1 MELKFMTEPPLNP
14 VLMTCPHCGEK
25 ERIGVHSQ
33 KDRRFYCKTCKDT
46 FTETR
51 DTPLYGSHYPH
62 WVFVLVVT
70 LLAGGCP
77 LPAIV
82 FAFGIDERTVQSW
95 QLKAGRH
102 AQQVQAERVCQGTL
116 ELGQVQADELYVKTQ
131 HGTAWMATAMSVF
144 SRLFIWGEIGVE
156 RSSSLIGRV
165 VARVHAAARPGTP
178 VLWVTDGFSGW
189 AKAVRH
195 AFRRPRHTGKPGRPR
210 LLLWPEVHLVQVVK
224 HKVGHR
230 LTSIERRLCFGTGS
244 VAQEILCWSQTQ
256 VGVFNTAYIER
267 LNASFRTWIP
277 ALTRRSRTPSRYR
290 LHLEAAMFWTGCVYN
305 FCRVHATLDG
315 TPAMA
320 AGLTEEV
327 WSVREL
333 LFCFAIKPES
343 LHANL

>member
-1 MELKFMTEPPLNP
+1 MELKFMTEPALNP
-14 VLMTCPHCGEK
+14 ALMTCPHCGEE
-25 ERIGVHSQ
+25 ERIWIHSQ
-33 KDRRFYCKTCKDT
+33 KERRFYCTTCKRT

-51 DTPLYGSHYPH
+51 GTPLYGSHYPV
-62 WVFVLVVT
+62 WIFVLVVT

-77 LPAIV
+77 IPAIV
-82 FAFGIDERTVQSW
+82 LAFGLDERTVQAW
-95 QLKAGRH
+95 QVKVGRH
-102 AQQVQAERVCQGTL
+102 AQRVQAERVCTGRL

-131 HGTAWMATAMSVF
+131 HGPVWMATAMCVF
-144 SRLFIWGEIGVE
+144 SRLFLWGEVSVE
-156 RSSSLIGRV
+156 RSASLIERV
-165 VARVHAAARPGTP
+165 VKRVHAAAQRGTP
-178 VLWVTDGFSGW
+178 ILWVTDGFAAW
-189 AKAVRH
+189 AKAVQGI
-195 AFRRPRHTGKPGRPR
+195 FRTPHYTGKPGRPR
-210 LLLWPEVHLVQVVK
+210 LLVWPEVHLVQVIK
-224 HKVGHR
+224 RKVDHR
-230 LTSIERRLCFGTGS
+230 LTSIERRLCLGS
-244 VAQEILCWSQTQ
+244 WAVAQELLCWSQTQ

-305 FCRVHATLDG
+305 FCRVHATLEG

-333 LFCFAIKPES
+333 LFCFAIRPES